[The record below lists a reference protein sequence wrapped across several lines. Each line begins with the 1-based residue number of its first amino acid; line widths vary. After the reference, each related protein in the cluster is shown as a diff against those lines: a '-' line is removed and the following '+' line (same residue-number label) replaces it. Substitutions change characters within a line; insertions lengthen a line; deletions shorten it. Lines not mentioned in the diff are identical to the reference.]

1 MKKFNNLENNNISI
15 GKKLYLSNKLEK
27 PIPPSEDNVYV
38 VKKGDTLYSISRKFN
53 ISVDKLKEINN
64 IKTNTISVGQQ
75 LIVKD
80 IPYEEEYNTYIVKKG
95 DSLWSIS
102 QKYNITVNE
111 LIDINDLDELTLQI
125 NQELK
130 VPKVDI
136 QEPNEEI
143 YIVKKGDTLWSISRD
158 NGLSVNEIKQLNN
171 LTSNL
176 LSVGQSLKI
185 KRT

>member
-1 MKKFNNLENNNISI
+1 MVIIVLQKNQGGENIANQ
-15 GKKLYLSNKLEK
+15 
-27 PIPPSEDNVYV
+27 
-38 VKKGDTLYSISRKFN
+38 KGDTLYSISRKFN
-53 ISVDKLKEINN
+53 ISVDELKSINSLLN
-64 IKTNTISVGQQ
+64 NTISVGQKL
-75 LIVKD
+75 LIKAT
-80 IPYEEEYNTYIVKKG
+80 PYEDDYNIYVVKKG

-111 LIDINDLDELTLQI
+111 LIDINNLEDLTLQI

-130 VPKVDI
+130 VPKTGI
-136 QEPNEEI
+136 TEPNEEI
-143 YIVKKGDTLWSISRD
+143 YIVKKGDTLWSISRET
-158 NGLSVNEIKQLNN
+158 GLSVNEIKELNN